1 MTREAS
7 SEHIWIV
14 ALYEQEA
21 RANELLD
28 RLSAIGV
35 DTSEA
40 TTLRVELNDQLRAAK
55 FTQLEMPF
63 SITMRSLVAGALIGA
78 AAALIGGISLYT
90 VGLLWLPFAEGLFHH
105 AVASVVAGGALGAIT
120 GALLGGARQR
130 QQALMPVQQM
140 QQVKSD
146 GYLVTVRMLPML
158 AEQAEEIARGLGA
171 KQILL

>member
-1 MTREAS
+1 MTDAY

-21 RANELLD
+21 RAYELLD

-40 TTLRVELNDQLRAAK
+40 TTLRVELNDEMRAAK
-55 FTQLEMPF
+55 FTPVGAPF
-63 SITMRSLVAGALIGA
+63 SITVRSLVTGALIGGA
-78 AAALIGGISLYT
+78 SALFLGIALFAT
-90 VGLLWLPFAEGLFHH
+90 GLLLLPFAEGLFNH
-105 AVASVVAGGALGAIT
+105 ALLSVLCGATIGAIA
-120 GALLGGARQR
+120 GALLGRAKQR
-130 QQALMPVQQM
+130 QSARIPMEQIE
-140 QQVKSD
+140 QVKSD
-146 GYLVTVRMLPML
+146 GYLVTVRMPPPL